1 MGTFEIER
9 HTVSEALQVAFL
21 GGGNMARALIQG
33 MLRQGMGAAQFQ
45 VGEPDAAQRHALH
58 RDLGV
63 RATPDNE
70 VAIAG
75 AHLVVLAV
83 KPQQLRALLEPLRSA
98 LQRQRPLLLSI
109 VAGVRLADL
118 AHVCPGVPLVRCM
131 PNRAVLVGAGI
142 TALYTPDPLDSSR
155 RELAERAMAAVG
167 ATVWVRKESDLD
179 IVTALSGSGPA
190 YFFLL
195 AEQLAVAARELGLE
209 SATAERLARET
220 LRGAGA
226 LLAGTESLAEQR
238 AAVTSKGGTTAAALG
253 VLEERGFG
261 ATIAAAV
268 GAASRRSE
276 QLAQQ
281 FGNDFPAASAAAP
294 AAH

>member
-1 MGTFEIER
+1 
-9 HTVSEALQVAFL
+9 VSEALQVAFL

-33 MLRQGMGAAQFQ
+33 MMRQGMGAAQFQ
-45 VGEPDAAQRHALH
+45 VGEPAAAQREALH
-58 RDLGV
+58 RELGV
-63 RATPDNE
+63 RTTPDNAA
-70 VAIAG
+70 AIAG

-83 KPQQLRALLEPLRSA
+83 KPQLLRSVLEPLRSA
-98 LQRQRPLLLSI
+98 LQGQRPLLLSI

-118 AHVCPGVPLVRCM
+118 ARVCPAVPLVRSM
-131 PNRAVLVGAGI
+131 PNRAALVGAGV
-142 TALYTPDPLDSSR
+142 TALYAPDDLDSTR
-155 RELAERAMAAVG
+155 RALAERAMTAAG
-167 ATVWVRKESDLD
+167 ATVWVDKESDLD

-195 AEQLAVAARELGLE
+195 AEQMAAAARELGLE

-226 LLAGTESLAEQR
+226 LLAGAESLAEQR

-253 VLEERGFG
+253 VLAERGFG

-281 FGNDFPAASAAAP
+281 FGNDFPVAGAAAP
-294 AAH
+294 AAQ

>member
-1 MGTFEIER
+1 M
-9 HTVSEALQVAFL
+9 SEALQVAFL

-45 VGEPDAAQRHALH
+45 VGEPAAAQREALQ

-63 RATPDNE
+63 RTTPDNAD
-70 VAIAG
+70 AIAG

-83 KPQQLRALLEPLRSA
+83 KPQLLRSVLEPLRNA
-98 LQRQRPLLLSI
+98 LQGQRPLLLSI

-118 AHVCPGVPLVRCM
+118 ARVCPGVPLVRSM
-131 PNRAVLVGAGI
+131 PNRAALVGAGI
-142 TALYTPDPLDSSR
+142 TALYAPDELDSTR
-155 RELAERAMAAVG
+155 RALAERAMTAAG
-167 ATVWVRKESDLD
+167 ATLWVDKESDLD
-179 IVTALSGSGPA
+179 VVTALSGSGPA

-195 AEQLAVAARELGLE
+195 AEQMAAAARELGLE

-226 LLAGTESLAEQR
+226 LLTGVESLAEQR
-238 AAVTSKGGTTAAALG
+238 AAVTSKGGTTAAALS
-253 VLEERGFG
+253 VLAERGFG

-268 GAASRRSE
+268 RAASQRSE

-281 FGNDFPAASAAAP
+281 FGNDFPVAGAAAP
-294 AAH
+294 ATQ

>member
-1 MGTFEIER
+1 M
-9 HTVSEALQVAFL
+9 SEAVPVAFL

-33 MLRQGMGAAQFQ
+33 MLRQGMDAAQFQ
-45 VGEPDAAQRHALH
+45 VGEPAAAQREALH
-58 RDLGV
+58 RELGV
-63 RATPDNE
+63 RTTPDNAA
-70 VAIAG
+70 AIAG
-75 AHLVVLAV
+75 AQLVVLAV
-83 KPQQLRALLEPLRSA
+83 KPQLLRSVLEPLRSA
-98 LQRQRPLLLSI
+98 LQGERPLLLSI

-118 AHVCPGVPLVRCM
+118 ARVCPGVPLVRSM
-131 PNRAVLVGAGI
+131 PNRAALVGAGV
-142 TALYTPDPLDSSR
+142 TALYAPDDLDSAR
-155 RELAERAMAAVG
+155 RALAERAMTGAG
-167 ATVWVRKESDLD
+167 ATIWVDKESDLD

-195 AEQLAVAARELGLE
+195 AEQMAAAARELGLE

-226 LLAGTESLAEQR
+226 LLTGAESLAEQR
-238 AAVTSKGGTTAAALG
+238 AAVTSKGGTTAAALA
-253 VLEERGFG
+253 VLAERGFG

-281 FGNDFPAASAAAP
+281 FSNDFPVAGAAAP
-294 AAH
+294 AAQ